1 MKIRSYQCAPVM
13 SPERRRRIIRI
24 LGLFAIILALLLGGL
39 PLLLGFMT
47 TWALTHAPCS
57 SGSVPSSVGMTD
69 FEAIS
74 FYSPSLNKN
83 VSGYFVHGT
92 NGVTI
97 ILPPALNSGAGNW
110 RQDYVVLNRFGY
122 NLLNYESRNC
132 VGQTNTLGY
141 AEVDQV
147 GDALNFLAARPDVDM
162 NRIGI
167 HGFSAA
173 GATSIM
179 AAARYTHLRAVV
191 AMGGYHDF
199 GATLD
204 AETRGTWYGPLYAAG
219 ARAGY
224 RAATGLDMAVL
235 SPVSVIDQ
243 IAPRPILLIYGTNEP
258 SLPGAYLKQEI
269 AGSNA
274 ELWVVEGAGHGTYWD
289 MGPAAFEQRVIPFL
303 DSAFGVG
310 R

>member
-1 MKIRSYQCAPVM
+1 MP
-13 SPERRRRIIRI
+13 PERRRRILRI
-24 LGLFAIILALLLGGL
+24 FGIFVVVLLVLLIGL
-39 PLLLGFMT
+39 PFVLGFLT
-47 TWALTHAPCS
+47 TWSITHLPCGG
-57 SGSVPSSVGMTD
+57 GSIPKAAGMTD
-69 FEAIS
+69 YEAIS
-74 FYSPSLNKN
+74 FYSPSLNEQ

-97 ILPPALNSGAGNW
+97 ILPPTLNSGAGYW
-110 RQDYVVLNRFGY
+110 REDYVVLNRFGY
-122 NLLNYESRNC
+122 NLLNYESRSC
-132 VGQTNTLGY
+132 VGKTNTLGY
-141 AEVDQV
+141 LEVDQV
-147 GDALNFLAARPDVDM
+147 ADALNYLATRPDVDM
-162 NRIGI
+162 TRVGI

-179 AAARYTHLRAVV
+179 AAARYVNLKAAV

-204 AETRGTWYGPLYAAG
+204 AEAQGSWYGPLYAAG

-224 RAATGLDMAVL
+224 RLATGLDMEVL

-243 IAPRPILLIYGTNEP
+243 ISPRRVLLIDGTREP
-258 SLPGAYLKQEI
+258 SLAGAYLQQKA

-274 ELWVVEGAGHGTYWD
+274 ELWVVEGAGHGSYWD
-289 MGPAAFEQRVIPFL
+289 MGPEAFAQHIIPFL
-303 DSAFGVG
+303 DDVFGIE

>member
-1 MKIRSYQCAPVM
+1 MT
-13 SPERRRRIIRI
+13 PERRRRIFRI
-24 LGLFAIILALLLGGL
+24 LGIFAVVVVVLLAVI
-39 PLLLGFMT
+39 PAALGFLT
-47 TWALTHAPCS
+47 TWVLTHSPCAG
-57 SGSVPSSVGMTD
+57 GSVPSSVGMTD

-74 FYSPSLNKN
+74 FYSPSLNEN

-97 ILPPALNSGAGNW
+97 VLPPTLNSGAGYW
-110 RQDYVVLNRFGY
+110 RQDYILLNRFGY

-132 VGQTNTLGY
+132 VGTTNTLGY
-141 AEVDQV
+141 SEVDQV
-147 GDALNFLAARPDVDM
+147 GDALNYLAARPDVDM

-167 HGFSAA
+167 QGFSAA

-179 AAARYTHLRAVV
+179 AAARYMHLKTVV

-204 AETRGTWYGPLYAAG
+204 AEAKGTWYGPLYAAG

-224 RAATGLDMAVL
+224 RLATGLDMEVL

-243 IAPRPILLIYGTNEP
+243 IAARSVLLIYGSREP
-258 SLPGAYLKQEI
+258 SLPGAYLQQQA

-274 ELWVVEGAGHGTYWD
+274 ELWVVDGAGHGNYWD
-289 MGPAAFEQRVIPFL
+289 IGPEAFEQRVIPFL
-303 DSAFGVG
+303 DAAFDVE

>member
-1 MKIRSYQCAPVM
+1 M

-24 LGLFAIILALLLGGL
+24 FGIFAVTLVVLLAIL
-39 PLLLGFMT
+39 PPLLGFLT
-47 TWALTHAPCS
+47 TWVVTHAPCGG
-57 SGSVPSSVGMTD
+57 GSVPSTAGMTD
-69 FEAIS
+69 YEAIS
-74 FYSPSLNKN
+74 FYSPTLNKH

-97 ILPPALNSGAGNW
+97 ILPPALASGAGYW

-122 NLLNYESRNC
+122 NLLNYEGRDC
-132 VGQTNTLGY
+132 VGATGTLGY

-147 GDALNFLAARPDVDM
+147 GDVLNYLATRPDVDM
-162 NRIGI
+162 NRLGI
-167 HGFSAA
+167 QGFSAA

-179 AAARYTHLRAVV
+179 SAARYIHLKGVV

-204 AETRGTWYGPLYAAG
+204 VEAQGSWYGALYAAG

-224 RAATGLDMAVL
+224 RLATGLDMDVL
-235 SPVSVIDQ
+235 KPVSVINQ
-243 IAPRPILLIYGTNEP
+243 IAPRPILLIYGTREP
-258 SLPGAYLKQEI
+258 SLPGAFLQQKA

-289 MGPAAFEQRVIPFL
+289 MGAEAFEERVIPFW
-303 DSAFGVG
+303 DAVFGIE